1 MEKPDPEYALFTK
14 IIRGDASDNIMSAFP
29 GVRENGSAKKPGIRE
44 AYDDR
49 HARGFNWNNFML
61 QEWNKLVGA
70 DEDGNAITER
80 VRVIDEFNFNKQLVD
95 LTQQPLEVKHAMDE
109 VIYTAVSKPKVSM
122 VGVWFL
128 RFTEEMSLFNIGK
141 NPTDYAAMLSA
152 PYAK

>member
-1 MEKPDPEYALFTK
+1 
-14 IIRGDASDNIMSAFP
+14 
-29 GVRENGSAKKPGIRE
+29 
-44 AYDDR
+44 
-49 HARGFNWNNFML
+49 ML